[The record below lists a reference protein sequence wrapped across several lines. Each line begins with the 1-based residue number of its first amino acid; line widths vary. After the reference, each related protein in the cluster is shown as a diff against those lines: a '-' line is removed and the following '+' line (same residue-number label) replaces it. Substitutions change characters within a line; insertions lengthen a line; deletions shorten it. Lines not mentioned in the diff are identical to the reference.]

1 MSEPQAET
9 REELLQYLEK
19 LTGWTFRTRADVQ
32 AYVRELAERKA
43 TEERSGRGWLNAK
56 QITFGAL
63 LVFGVLQ
70 YYMFDVLLDI
80 ASMRSTVFF
89 VPATTRVLTSML
101 NLFA

>member
-1 MSEPQAET
+1 MSEPQPEA

-32 AYVRELAERKA
+32 AYLREVGERKA
-43 TEERSGRGWLNAK
+43 TEERSGRGWLNTK
-56 QITFGAL
+56 RITFGAL
-63 LVFGVLQ
+63 LAFGALQ

-89 VPATTRVLTSML
+89 VPAATRVLTSML